1 MEQRCGG
8 YNCGRGGDTRK
19 RAMETRRTVIED
31 LLVEGKQGGF
41 QGMGGRLEAE
51 RVQVSSITSAPR
63 LEARAPRMLDLSPG
77 NCYISSHPT

>member
-1 MEQRCGG
+1 
-8 YNCGRGGDTRK
+8 
-19 RAMETRRTVIED
+19 METRRTVIED

-63 LEARAPRMLDLSPG
+63 LEARAP
-77 NCYISSHPT
+77 